1 MAQVNKYADKSAYN
15 GDANRNKNKSAV
27 SHIEANGANIYD
39 GVNIVVDK
47 PHAGEGDLVVF
58 DKIEGRKRFV
68 KHGTVKRAAMP
79 AHLVPISVVLFRRGD
94 LVYHVTL
101 QSLPNQRWAH
111 PFEVAI
117 NGVNGAIAGTMAITV
132 QDVGNGKEE
141 TVNITYNA
149 GAELS
154 AIAVALNAE
163 FAKLTDED
171 NKRWT
176 ASGVGTQ
183 IIISHNYSTKG
194 IVTGI
199 TGTGG
204 ASGVTYVSDDVDYQ
218 NDVFAINTGVE
229 YVRRKNGVGISWAGC
244 HLKKFVEYYSVNG
257 TTPTSNVPLHSGTVV
272 NRDAFENSEFC
283 ADLRAAYADYAAY
296 MDGGHVIDRLSL
308 YSSHK
313 RDGKTN
319 TAILAGLKGTTVRG
333 ADEPRYL
340 AADSAHNYA
349 VHIDGFDD
357 DVVGLG
363 VGAWWLPDNMEMTDM
378 ISPRRLNAAD
388 KGTFD
393 PVNDTLLEMGGSPIY
408 GSDFYPWTSCEYSQ
422 HRAFVFSGD
431 DGTLTYVTKSNS
443 YPVRPVSAF

>member
-1 MAQVNKYADKSAYN
+1 MAQVNKYADKAAYN

-94 LVYHVTL
+94 LIYHTTL
-101 QSLPNQRWAH
+101 KNLPNERWAH

-117 NGVNGAIAGTMAITV
+117 NGINIAIAGTIAITV
-132 QDVGNGKEE
+132 QDVGNGKGE

-176 ASGVGTQ
+176 ASAIGTQ

-218 NDVFAINTGVE
+218 NDVFAINNAVE
-229 YVRRKNGVGISWAGC
+229 YVRRRNGYASYFAGC
-244 HLKKFVEYYSVNG
+244 HLKKLVEYYSTNG
-257 TTPTSNVPLHSGTVV
+257 STPTSNIPLHSGTIV
-272 NRDAFENSEFC
+272 NRNAFENSEFC
-283 ADLRAAYADYAAY
+283 ADLRAAYADYVAY
-296 MDGGHVIDRLSL
+296 MDGEHFIDRMSL

-313 RDGKTN
+313 RDGKTI
-319 TAILAGLKGTTVRG
+319 TAILANLKGTTVRG
-333 ADEPRYL
+333 ADEPRYT
-340 AADSAHNYA
+340 AAFKAYNYA

-378 ISPRRLNAAD
+378 MSPRRLNAAD
-388 KGTFD
+388 KDPD
-393 PVNDTLLEMGGSPIY
+393 PVNDTLIEMGGSPIY
-408 GSDFYPWTSCEYSQ
+408 GSGFYPWTSCEYSQ
-422 HRAFVFSGD
+422 HIAFIFYGNFGIV
-431 DGTLTYVTKSNS
+431 TNTNKYLTF
-443 YPVRPVSAF
+443 PVRPVSAF

>member
-1 MAQVNKYADKSAYN
+1 MAQVNKYADKAAYN

-39 GVNIVVDK
+39 GVNVVVDK

-79 AHLVPISVVLFRRGD
+79 THLEPCGVVLFRRGD
-94 LVYHVTL
+94 LVYHTTL
-101 QSLPNQRWAH
+101 KNLSNERWAH

-117 NGVNGAIAGTMAITV
+117 NGINGAIAGTIAVTV

-141 TVNITYNA
+141 TVNIAYTA

-154 AIAVALNAE
+154 AIAAQLGAE
-163 FAKLTDED
+163 FPKLEDED

-176 ASGVGTQ
+176 ASAVGTQ
-183 IIISHNYSTKG
+183 IILSHNYSTKG
-194 IVTGI
+194 IVTGV

-204 ASGVTYVSDDVDYQ
+204 ASGVTFVSDDVDYQ

-229 YVRRKNGVGISWAGC
+229 YVRRRNGYASYFAGC
-244 HLKKFVEYYSVNG
+244 HLKKFVEYYSTNG
-257 TTPTSNVPLHSGTVV
+257 STPTSNIPLHSGTIV
-272 NRDAFENSEFC
+272 NRNAFENSEFC
-283 ADLRAAYADYAAY
+283 ADLRAAYADYVAY
-296 MDGGHVIDRLSL
+296 IDGEHFIDRMSL

-319 TAILAGLKGTTVRG
+319 TAILANLKGTTVRG

-340 AADSAHNYA
+340 AAFKAYNYA

-378 ISPRRLNAAD
+378 MSPRRLNAAD
-388 KGTFD
+388 KDPD
-393 PVNDTLLEMGGSPIY
+393 PVNDTLIEMGGSPIY
-408 GSDFYPWTSCEYSQ
+408 GSGFYPWTSCEYSQ
-422 HRAFVFSGD
+422 HNAFFFNGNYGFVNSNYKY
-431 DGTLTYVTKSNS
+431 GTST
-443 YPVRPVSAF
+443 VRPVSAF